1 MTAIAE
7 LSLGPIAGEPGAPAE
22 DERVAVARDVAV
34 QLAPDAAAREQTAE
48 PPVAEAAL
56 FREAGLLP
64 LIAAEEIGGLGRP
77 YAVALTVVRQIARV
91 DSGLARLLAYHYAFS
106 NRQASDLLSAERYRD
121 FERRAVANQWHVAS
135 TGTPLGEELVMT
147 GDAVRGYRLEGTKH
161 FATGVKGLAA
171 RAERAERAERAAAW
185 ALDRGERLTARE
197 RAEAATL
204 GAAAKALAT
213 QVALD
218 VTTRVFDT
226 IATPSDYR

>member
-22 DERVAVARDVAV
+22 DEWVAVARDVAV

-91 DSGLARLLAYHYAFS
+91 DSGLARLLDYHTTRS
-106 NRQASDLLSAERYRD
+106 PTVRPQTCSRPSA
-121 FERRAVANQWHVAS
+121 
-135 TGTPLGEELVMT
+135 T
-147 GDAVRGYRLEGTKH
+147 
-161 FATGVKGLAA
+161 ATSSAA
-171 RAERAERAERAAAW
+171 RSRTNRTWRAPGRRW
-185 ALDRGERLTARE
+185 ARSL
-197 RAEAATL
+197 
-204 GAAAKALAT
+204 
-213 QVALD
+213 
-218 VTTRVFDT
+218 
-226 IATPSDYR
+226 

>member
-1 MTAIAE
+1 
-7 LSLGPIAGEPGAPAE
+7 
-22 DERVAVARDVAV
+22 
-34 QLAPDAAAREQTAE
+34 
-48 PPVAEAAL
+48 
-56 FREAGLLP
+56 
-64 LIAAEEIGGLGRP
+64 
-77 YAVALTVVRQIARV
+77 
-91 DSGLARLLAYHYAFS
+91 
-106 NRQASDLLSAERYRD
+106 
-121 FERRAVANQWHVAS
+121 
-135 TGTPLGEELVMT
+135 MT

-171 RAERAERAERAAAW
+171 LAERAERAAAW
-185 ALDRGERLTARE
+185 APDRGERLTARE